1 MDIHVR
7 IDGRD
12 FPCRPTMGAMRRY
25 RAMTGKEATSINWE
39 SPVDMTDYLYCCTAS
54 ACRHDGVDFPYDAES
69 FADALT
75 VEDLAGWSQA
85 VASDT
90 PAEDGEKKK
99 AESPLP

>member
-54 ACRHDGVDFPYDAES
+54 ACRHDGVDFPVLSPGENTITLGS
-69 FADALT
+69 GIT
-75 VEDLAGWSQA
+75 QIQI
-85 VASDT
+85 T
-90 PAEDGEKKK
+90 PRWWVV
-99 AESPLP
+99 